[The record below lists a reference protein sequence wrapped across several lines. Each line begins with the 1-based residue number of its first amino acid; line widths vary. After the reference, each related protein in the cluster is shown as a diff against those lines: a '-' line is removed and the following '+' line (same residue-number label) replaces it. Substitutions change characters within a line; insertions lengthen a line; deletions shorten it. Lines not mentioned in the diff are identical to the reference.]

1 MGFRKFSVLLAA
13 RWTLIMLTLVG
24 LSHLIS
30 LPGYH
35 AATALVTGILLFLGF
50 EVFQFV
56 KRTNA
61 ELSRFLD
68 AARYADFSQ
77 RFQMHDMGA
86 GFGELGEAFS
96 DILRRFQAARSH
108 QEIEVRHLKALI
120 EHVPVPLFSVH
131 NDGTLHLWNN
141 AARRLFGNAP
151 VARLPDLDQFG
162 TTVQKDIATIKP
174 GERRLLSFQ
183 SDTIEHQ
190 MMLASTQITIDGRIE
205 KLISLQDIQ
214 SELDLAQ
221 LQAWQDLVRVL
232 THEIMNSIT
241 PVASLARTAVD
252 LVDDAARKVVNN
264 PEVVAELADVKDA
277 VNTVARRSDKL
288 NQFVSSYRSLT
299 RLPSPTLKRF
309 SIRELFDQ
317 MEALVSTNWQKKGI
331 TLTKDLEP
339 ETLELNADRDMVEQ
353 ILINLLQ
360 NAEQV
365 LENTEEAQVLLSAR
379 LSKRGRITVEV
390 ADNGPGV
397 DPEIAKKIFVPF
409 FTTKRDGSGVGLA
422 LTRQVM
428 IAHGGAVSVSSSN
441 TGGARF
447 ILTF

>member
-24 LSHLIS
+24 LSRLIS

-35 AATALVTGILLFLGF
+35 AATALVGGILVFLGF
-50 EVFQFV
+50 ETFQFV
-56 KRTNA
+56 TRTNA
-61 ELSRFLD
+61 ELRRFLD

-77 RFQMHDMGA
+77 RFQMRDMGA

-96 DILRRFQAARSH
+96 DILHKFQDARSN
-108 QEIEVRHLKALI
+108 QEIEVRYLKALI
-120 EHVPVPLFSVH
+120 EHIPVPLFSVRS
-131 NDGTLHLWNN
+131 DDTVHLWNN
-141 AARRLFGNAP
+141 AARRLIGNTP
-151 VARLPDLDQFG
+151 VARLPDLKQFG
-162 TTVQKDIATIKP
+162 ETVTKDITDIKP
-174 GERRLLSFQ
+174 GERKLLSFQ

-190 MMLASTQITIDGRIE
+190 MMLASTQITLDGRVE

-241 PVASLARTAVD
+241 PIASLARTAVD
-252 LVDDAARKVVNN
+252 IVDDAAKKVTNN
-264 PEVVAELADVKDA
+264 PEVIAELSDVKDA

-288 NQFVSSYRSLT
+288 NQFVSSYHSLT
-299 RLPSPTLKRF
+299 RLPSPTIKRF
-309 SIRELFDQ
+309 SVRELLDQ
-317 MEALVSTNWQKKGI
+317 MDALVSANWQEKGI
-331 TLTKDLEP
+331 TITKELAP

-353 ILINLLQ
+353 IIINLLK

-365 LENTEEAQVLLSAR
+365 LANTENAEVLLSAR
-379 LSKRGRITVEV
+379 LTKRGRIILEV
-390 ADNGPGV
+390 LDNGPGV
-397 DPEIAKKIFVPF
+397 EPEIAKKIFVPF
-409 FTTKRDGSGVGLA
+409 FTTKREGSGVGLA

-428 IAHGGAVSVSSSN
+428 IAHGGAVSVSNSK

-447 ILTF
+447 TLTF